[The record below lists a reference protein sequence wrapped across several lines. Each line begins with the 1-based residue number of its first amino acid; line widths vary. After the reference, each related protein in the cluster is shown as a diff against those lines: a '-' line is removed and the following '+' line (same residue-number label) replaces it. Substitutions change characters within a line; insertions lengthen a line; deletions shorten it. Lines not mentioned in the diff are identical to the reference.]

1 MPARKFSNNVL
12 WCLLQSAI
20 DDIISFVNLN
30 IRSTFFTGTHMKLHR
45 RTFLDHLALVKKCL

>member
-30 IRSTFFTGTHMKLHR
+30 IRSTFFTGTHEASQTH
-45 RTFLDHLALVKKCL
+45 FLGPPCFG

>member
-30 IRSTFFTGTHMKLHR
+30 IRSTFFTGTHEASQTH
-45 RTFLDHLALVKKCL
+45 FLGPPCLVKKLG

>member
-12 WCLLQSAI
+12 WCLSQSAI

-30 IRSTFFTGTHMKLHR
+30 IRSTFFTGTHENASQTH
-45 RTFLDHLALVKKCL
+45 FLDHFCFG

>member
-12 WCLLQSAI
+12 WCLSQSAI

-30 IRSTFFTGTHMKLHR
+30 IRSTFFTGTHEY
-45 RTFLDHLALVKKCL
+45 T

>member
-30 IRSTFFTGTHMKLHR
+30 IRSLH
-45 RTFLDHLALVKKCL
+45 FLQVHT